1 MPILGRWRIY
11 FGLVGGLTFRLASL
25 HPSLSL
31 EPWITQ
37 I

>member
-1 MPILGRWRIY
+1 MPVLGRRRIH
-11 FGLVGGLTFRLASL
+11 FGLVGALTFRLAL
-25 HPSLSL
+25 LCPSLSL